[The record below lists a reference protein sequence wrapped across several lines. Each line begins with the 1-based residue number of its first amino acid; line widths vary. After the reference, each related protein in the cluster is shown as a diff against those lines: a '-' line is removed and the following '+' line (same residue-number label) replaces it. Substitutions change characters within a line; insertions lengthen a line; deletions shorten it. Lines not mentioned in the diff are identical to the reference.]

1 MSKYQLKESTD
12 HQFYFNLVGSNG
24 EVLLTSERYTARAS
38 ARNGVGAVRDN
49 STVDARYNRLV
60 SEAGEPYFVLK
71 ANNGQV
77 LATSEMYSSP
87 SARDGGIEAVKRAA
101 PTARLEE

>member
-1 MSKYQLKESTD
+1 MSKYQIRESTD
-12 HQFYFNLVGSNG
+12 RQFYFNLIASNG

-49 STVDARYNRLV
+49 SAVEARYSRLL
-60 SEAGEPYFVLK
+60 SEAAEPYFVLK

-77 LATSEMYSSP
+77 LATSEMYSSA
-87 SARDGGIEAVKRAA
+87 SARDAGIEAVKRAA
-101 PTARLEE
+101 PSARLEE